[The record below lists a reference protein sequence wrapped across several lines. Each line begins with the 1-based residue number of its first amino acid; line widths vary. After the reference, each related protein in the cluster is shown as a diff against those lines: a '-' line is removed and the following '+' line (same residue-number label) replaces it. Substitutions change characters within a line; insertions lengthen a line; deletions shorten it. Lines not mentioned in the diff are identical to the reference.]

1 MSLFRKTRAGFVTG
15 IFVTVLC
22 LPAVAGAQELEPR
35 AYSNTPVGMN
45 FLLAGYKYSGG
56 ALMFDPSLPVT
67 DASARVDMGFVGY
80 VRSMDVMGKSAKAGM
95 LLPYANLS
103 ADGYLSGEYR
113 TRDQEGAADPAFYFT
128 MNLLGAPALTFKE
141 FKDYRQDTIVGVSL
155 KATAPLGA
163 YDSSKVLNIG
173 TNRWSF
179 KPEIGISQALGR
191 WTLEGMG
198 AVYLY
203 TDNTDFDNGKT
214 RKQDPIY
221 AAQGHVIYSFKN
233 KAWASLSATYY
244 TGGRTTVD
252 GVSGNDLQKNWRM
265 GATLALPINR
275 QHSIKLFG
283 DSGVSTRTG
292 TDYDALGIAWQ
303 YRWGGGL

>member
-1 MSLFRKTRAGFVTG
+1 MLILSNA
-15 IFVTVLC
+15 
-22 LPAVAGAQELEPR
+22 AAAQELEPR

-45 FLLAGYKYSGG
+45 FLLAGLKRSSG
-56 ALMFDPSLPVT
+56 ALVFDPSLPVT
-67 DASARVDMGFVGY
+67 DANATVDLGFVGY
-80 VRSMDVMGKSAKAGM
+80 VRSFGLNGKSAKAGL
-95 LLPYANLS
+95 LLPYAQMS
-103 ADGYLSGEYR
+103 ADGYVDDQYR
-113 TRDQEGAADPAFYFT
+113 TREQQGAADPAFYFT
-128 MNLLGAPALTFKE
+128 MNILGAPALNLKE
-141 FKDYRQDTIVGVSL
+141 FKDYRQDTIIGVSL
-155 KATAPLGA
+155 KATAPLGI
-163 YDSSKVLNIG
+163 YDSSKILNIG

-203 TDNTDFDNGKT
+203 TDNTNFDNGQT
-214 RKQDPIY
+214 REQDPIY

-244 TGGRTTVD
+244 TGGTTYVE
-252 GVSGNDLQKNWRM
+252 GVSGRDLQKNWRT
-265 GATLALPINR
+265 GFTLAMPINR

-292 TDYDALGIAWQ
+292 TDYDSLGVAWQ